1 MVNVIKF
8 LKDMGD
14 KLFKD
19 KIISLFGIIIFAL
32 FVYFIIYSFNTY
44 RNYSV
49 LLNIPSKHKIE
60 YNDYVKRSFNKIE
73 LSPNEKGDTIG
84 GILNPI
90 IGLMG
95 VLLTFL
101 AFYVQY
107 QANNRILNYDNEK
120 KSLLNKKIEKAVAW
134 ELKQVNIYMQLL
146 DKEYDD
152 FKAKINEVTLIDTF
166 NTYIVFER
174 EIFNNIS
181 FINVIDIF
189 EYNELIDI
197 YKISN
202 NIEYLKKNIPS
213 KLNEIIQEIP
223 LNKREEE
230 VKKIFELFP
239 VFKDKIIETKE
250 LIKPIVLKY
259 KK

>member
-8 LKDMGD
+8 LKNVGD

-19 KIISLFGIIIFAL
+19 KIISLIGIIVFAL

-60 YNDYVKRSFNKIE
+60 YNDSVKRSFNKIE
-73 LSPNEKGDTIG
+73 LTPNEKGDTIG

-107 QANNRILNYDNEK
+107 QANNKILNLDEDK
-120 KSLLNKKIEKAVAW
+120 KVLLDKKIAKVIVW
-134 ELKQVNIYMQLL
+134 ELEQVFIFLQVL
-146 DKEYDD
+146 DKEYDN
-152 FKAKINEVTLIDTF
+152 FKAQIKEVTLIDTF

-174 EIFNNIS
+174 EIFNNVE
-181 FINVIDIF
+181 FINVADIF
-189 EYNELIDI
+189 EDKELIDI
-197 YKISN
+197 YIIRNK
-202 NIEYLKKNIPS
+202 IEYIKKNIPS
-213 KLNEIIQEIP
+213 KLNQIIQQIP
-223 LNKREEE
+223 LNNREEE
-230 VKKIFELFP
+230 VKKIILLLP
-239 VFKDKIIETKE
+239 SFKQNIIETMN

-259 KK
+259 KN

>member
-120 KSLLNKKIEKAVAW
+120 KSLLNKKIEKAIVW
-134 ELKQVNIYMQLL
+134 ELIEIEKNLNLLEKEYEEMGKTIIHSSIDTANTYIIFEMEILKSIEILNIINIFEQEEIVNIFQIKNNL
-146 DKEYDD
+146 DYLKISTPLKHSENTRKDIKNREEVVNQILSLFSIYRI
-152 FKAKINEVTLIDTF
+152 KINET
-166 NTYIVFER
+166 
-174 EIFNNIS
+174 
-181 FINVIDIF
+181 
-189 EYNELIDI
+189 
-197 YKISN
+197 
-202 NIEYLKKNIPS
+202 KK
-213 KLNEIIQEIP
+213 
-223 LNKREEE
+223 
-230 VKKIFELFP
+230 
-239 VFKDKIIETKE
+239 

-259 KK
+259 K